1 MNKGQENMDSRNGNS
16 QHILNTSSNLLGF
29 CFIVLT
35 SLKVLKLQETTIIDE
50 ITAIAIL
57 LFMTS
62 SILSFLS
69 MRSSKKFSVRYENF
83 ADIIFLLGL
92 ILLFVTTMLI
102 AFNIIK

>member
-1 MNKGQENMDSRNGNS
+1 MNEDQKNVNTYS

-35 SLKVLKLQETTIIDE
+35 SLKVLKLQEATIIDE
-50 ITAIAIL
+50 ITAVAIL

-69 MRSSKKFSVRYENF
+69 MRSTKRFGVRYENI
-83 ADIIFLLGL
+83 ADFVFLSGL
-92 ILLFVTTMLI
+92 LLLFVTTMLI